1 MEPYQTRI
9 QQLREKLQSTD
20 LDAFLVLI
28 QENRRYLSG
37 FTGEDGQYD
46 ESAGALVVTNDA
58 LILATDSRFE
68 SQARQ
73 EAPGWDVLVYQKGL
87 ARELPEIA
95 RSLKFRR
102 LGFESRR
109 MTHEIHSRIC
119 KEFDD
124 TGVSVE
130 LVPCLEMVETLRLVK
145 DEAEIRALY
154 DAVALA
160 EAAFSDFLQSGQIEG
175 AAETEAAW
183 ELEKRMREKGAEA
196 IAFPVI
202 AASGPNA
209 ALPHAIPQDRRFAG
223 NDSLLFDWGARLNGY
238 CSDMSRTLFLQEP
251 DAELQKI
258 FTTVYDA
265 QQKAID
271 AIRPGIGTC
280 AVDAAAREH
289 IDACGFTGR
298 FGHGLG
304 HGVGLAVHEAPSVSP
319 VAEREKT
326 ICENMVFTVE
336 PGIYI
341 PGRGG
346 VRLENMVVVRSHG
359 AEVLN
364 KLQIRMDMLYL

>member
-1 MEPYQTRI
+1 MEQYESRI
-9 QQLREKLQSTD
+9 QKLRQKLQSED

-37 FTGEDGQYD
+37 FTAEDGQYD
-46 ESAGALVVTNDA
+46 ESSGALIVTGEA

-87 ARELPEIA
+87 VKELPEIA

-102 LGFESRR
+102 LGFETRR

-119 KEFDD
+119 KELDD
-124 TGVSVE
+124 SGLSVE

-145 DEAEIRALY
+145 DETEIRALD

-160 EAAFSDFLQSGQIEG
+160 ESAFSEFLQGGKIDG

-209 ALPHAIPQDRRFAG
+209 ALPHAIPQERRFGG
-223 NDSLLFDWGARLNGY
+223 NDPLLFDWGARLTGY
-238 CSDMSRTLFLQEP
+238 CSDMSRTLFLREP
-251 DAELQKI
+251 EPEFQKI
-258 FTTVYDA
+258 FTAVYDA

-280 AVDAAAREH
+280 AIDAAAREH
-289 IDACGFTGR
+289 INACGYKGC

-304 HGVGLAVHEAPSVSP
+304 HGVGLAVHETPSLSP

-359 AEVLN
+359 AEVFN

>member
-9 QQLREKLQSTD
+9 QQLREKLQSAD

-46 ESAGALVVTNDA
+46 ESAGALVVTRDA

-73 EAPGWDVLVYQKGL
+73 EASGWDVLVYQKGL
-87 ARELPEIA
+87 VKELPEIA

-109 MTHEIHSRIC
+109 MTHEIYSRIC
-119 KEFDD
+119 KELDD
-124 TGVSVE
+124 TGLSVE

-145 DEAEIRALY
+145 DEAEIRALC
-154 DAVALA
+154 DAVVLA
-160 EAAFSDFLQSGQIEG
+160 ESAFTEFLQSGQLEG
-175 AAETEAAW
+175 ASETEAAW
-183 ELEKRMREKGAEA
+183 ELEKRMRDKGAEA

-209 ALPHAIPQDRRFAG
+209 ALPHAIPQERRFAG

-280 AVDAAAREH
+280 AVDAVAREH
-289 IDACGFTGR
+289 IDACGYTGR

-326 ICENMVFTVE
+326 ICENMIFTVE